1 MFWQATIHFPPHCDG
16 LISQPG
22 IRAASHCLLLI
33 NFGVFPLSPK
43 CAVVH
48 KSTHMYLNVSVKSDG

>member
-22 IRAASHCLLLI
+22 IRAASHCLLI
-33 NFGVFPLSPK
+33 NFGVFPPSPEF
-43 CAVVH
+43 AVVH
-48 KSTHMYLNVSVKSDG
+48 VSTHVYLNFSVKSDS

>member
-22 IRAASHCLLLI
+22 IRAALYCLLLI
-33 NFGVFPLSPK
+33 NFGVFPSLPQICS
-43 CAVVH
+43 CAQEH
-48 KSTHMYLNVSVKSDG
+48 TCI